1 MEQGQVVLNPEQGIP
16 VWLVVVLCG
25 LSSQIVKAVAY
36 SLTQRRF
43 SFGVLAQTYGL
54 PSLPSTLLTCLMVM
68 TGLRAGWESGE
79 FGFSMIFA
87 VIVIHDVVRVR
98 AAASEQ
104 RQAIFRLMETL
115 DHVGPF
121 HLKVAN
127 FLDIRTHHPVH
138 VGYGV
143 VFGGLFALAFGM
155 PAG

>member
-1 MEQGQVVLNPEQGIP
+1 VSEAQGIP
-16 VWLVVVLCG
+16 VWMVVGLCG
-25 LSSQIVKAVAY
+25 LSSQIIKALAY
-36 SLTQRRF
+36 SLTQRHF
-43 SFGVLAQTYGL
+43 FFGILAQTYGL
-54 PSLPSTLLTCLMVM
+54 PSLPATLLTCLAVM
-68 TGLRAGWESGE
+68 TGLRVGWASSE
-79 FGFSMIFA
+79 FGFSLVFA

-115 DHVGPF
+115 DHAGPF

-143 VFGGLFALAFGM
+143 VFGALFALAFGF
-155 PAG
+155 PTG

>member
-1 MEQGQVVLNPEQGIP
+1 MVVG
-16 VWLVVVLCG
+16 LCG
-25 LSSQIVKAVAY
+25 FCSQLIKALAY

-54 PSLPSTLLTCLMVM
+54 PSLPATLLTCLMIM
-68 TGLRAGWESGE
+68 TGLRAGWSSGE

-104 RQAIFRLMETL
+104 RQAIFRLVETL
-115 DHVGPF
+115 KDAGPF
-121 HLKVAN
+121 HLKVAE
-127 FLDIRTHHPVH
+127 FLDIRTHHPLH

-143 VFGGLFALAFGM
+143 VFGALFALAFGI
-155 PAG
+155 PSG